1 MTTGHAGP
9 LKPSRTHSS
18 SAASPG
24 WQNGGKQ
31 PGQRRG
37 RRKVPNFGFPS
48 LVGPPSP
55 GRFPSPN
62 PERCRCGASL
72 CPWDSS
78 LPPFLPS
85 FCRSF
90 ALSTAP
96 AASPN
101 PHLELLHQRG
111 ADFSLFHYRQSCTA
125 LHSIIIITIFFFL
138 SSFFVGCFLRKLTR
152 SRGGA
157 GAARSCPPQ
166 PGSAPA
172 PRGVAGPLLR
182 AGGRAGERGGNF
194 FRVGWRGE
202 GRGWGSG
209 REVSAPGN
217 VSWQQ
222 SDGRFP
228 AGRRVSL
235 RSRPGLGGSPRSAA
249 PTRGERGAAGGR
261 D

>member
-1 MTTGHAGP
+1 MAAGRFRISASRPWWDLHPLGGSLPRTRSAVGAGHPSARGIP
-9 LKPSRTHSS
+9 LSLPSFLLPFVRLKHC
-18 SAASPG
+18 
-24 WQNGGKQ
+24 
-31 PGQRRG
+31 
-37 RRKVPNFGFPS
+37 
-48 LVGPPSP
+48 P
-55 GRFPSPN
+55 GRFPKPSSRASP
-62 PERCRCGASL
+62 PARSGFQ
-72 CPWDSS
+72 PFS
-78 LPPFLPS
+78 LP
-85 FCRSF
+85 
-90 ALSTAP
+90 A
-96 AASPN
+96 
-101 PHLELLHQRG
+101 ELHRPPLYYYY
-111 ADFSLFHYRQSCTA
+111 HYF
-125 LHSIIIITIFFFL
+125 FFFL